1 MTIAAG
7 KSPSC
12 AVLLQA
18 LIREEQHCT
27 AYITA
32 VLTWMDAVCKL
43 TRVAVSVT
51 RIDSDTYLDVKF
63 FVLFF

>member
-27 AYITA
+27 SYIIA

-43 TRVAVSVT
+43 TRVAASVT
-51 RIDSDTYLDVKF
+51 RMDPDIYSDVKF
-63 FVLFF
+63 LILFL